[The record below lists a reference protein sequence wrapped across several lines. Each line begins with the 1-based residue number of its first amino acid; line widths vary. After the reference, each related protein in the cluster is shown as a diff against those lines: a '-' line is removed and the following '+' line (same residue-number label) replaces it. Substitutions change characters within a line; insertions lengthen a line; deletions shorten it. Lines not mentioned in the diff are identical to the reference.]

1 MRRFF
6 IQLMSLHLTDSEYLH
21 IRKKKGLRLL
31 LGEFGCLPNCGVA
44 NRNAWLSDVVALCKE
59 NGISYSYWE
68 FNHSYGFADKDGN
81 VTAPD
86 IVSILTA
93 D

>member
-1 MRRFF
+1 M
-6 IQLMSLHLTDSEYLH
+6 
-21 IRKKKGLRLL
+21 
-31 LGEFGCLPNCGVA
+31 P
-44 NRNAWLSDVVALCKE
+44 
-59 NGISYSYWE
+59 YSYWE

-86 IVSILTA
+86 ILSILTA